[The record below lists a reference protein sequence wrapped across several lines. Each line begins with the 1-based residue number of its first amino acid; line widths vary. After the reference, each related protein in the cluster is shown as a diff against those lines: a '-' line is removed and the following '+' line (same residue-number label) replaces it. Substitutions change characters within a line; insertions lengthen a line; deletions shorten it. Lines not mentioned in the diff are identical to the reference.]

1 MTDATVTELSTPE
14 TTTPTVPRSTEYVEG
29 WGMAVGSVSPVLR
42 PTSTEEVFACFEQA
56 RAAGVTL
63 GPRGGGNSYGDASV
77 NREGWTLDVT
87 RFNQL
92 VDFDPKSGVHI
103 AEPGYTIKDLWRHGV
118 PRGFW
123 PKVVSGTMFPT
134 LAGAAAMNIHGK
146 NNFAVGTIGDAIL
159 EFEIATPAGELL
171 TCNRESNSDLF
182 HAAIGGFGMLGCFT
196 RIELQ
201 TKRIHSG
208 DLEVRAHSTANL
220 AEMMSIIEER
230 KGEADYLVGWID
242 CFPGGKASG
251 RGLIHEARYLNEG
264 EDPDPKKTLELAH
277 QELPSRIMG
286 VFPKSQV
293 WRCLRPFSNDLGMR
307 FVNATKYNMGRLE
320 EKKKPFKQP
329 HAAFAFLLDYV
340 PGWKYAYGKGGLIQY
355 QSFLPHETAHDAYQQ
370 MLELNRSAGHV
381 PYLGVFKRHR
391 PDPFWLTHAVDGWS
405 FAMDFAVPYGP
416 DGRRRLWDHCHRLS
430 EIVLD
435 AGGKFYFAKDLV
447 IEPQHMRRMFDAD
460 KLEAF
465 LELKQRHDPN
475 GLLSTNLWRR
485 AFGV

>member
-1 MTDATVTELSTPE
+1 MTESTLENPA
-14 TTTPTVPRSTEYVEG
+14 PSVPRSTEYVEG

-42 PTSTEEVFACFEQA
+42 PTSVDEVFDCFAQA
-56 RAAGVTL
+56 RAAGATL

-77 NREGWTLDVT
+77 NAAGWTLDIT

-92 VDFDPKSGVHI
+92 LDFDAETGRTT
-103 AEPGYTIKDLWRHGV
+103 AEPGFTIQDLWRHGV
-118 PRGFW
+118 PRGYW

-146 NNFAVGTIGDAIL
+146 NNFAVGTIGDAIT
-159 EFEIATPAGELL
+159 EFDIATPAGELL
-171 TCNRESNSDLF
+171 TCNREQHSDLF

-196 RIELQ
+196 RIQLD

-208 DLEVRAHSTANL
+208 ELEVRAHSTANL
-220 AEMMSIIEER
+220 AEMMQIIEER

-264 EDPDPKKTLELAH
+264 EDPAPEMTLQLEH
-277 QELPSRIMG
+277 QELPSKIMG

-307 FVNATKYNMGRLE
+307 LVNTTKFHMGRLE
-320 EKKKPFKQP
+320 EKKKPFRQS

-355 QSFLPHETAHDAYQQ
+355 QSFLPHETAHGAYQE
-370 MLELNRSAGHV
+370 MLELNRRAGHV

-405 FAMDFAVPYGP
+405 FAMDFAVPY
-416 DGRRRLWDHCHRLS
+416 DAAGRARLWEHCHRLS
-430 EIVLD
+430 EVVLG

-447 IEPQHMRRMFDAD
+447 IEPQHMRRMFEPE

-465 LELKQRHDPN
+465 LGLKAQHDPE

-485 AFGV
+485 VFGA